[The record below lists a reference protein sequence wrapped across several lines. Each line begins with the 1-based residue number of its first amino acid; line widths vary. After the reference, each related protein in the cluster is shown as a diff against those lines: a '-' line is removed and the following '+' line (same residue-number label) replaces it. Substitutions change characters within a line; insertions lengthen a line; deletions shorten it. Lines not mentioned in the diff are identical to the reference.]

1 MACLSLFHGIWRP
14 SLEDPSGWVGA
25 GTVRRLLHTPGA
37 RPGVTW
43 TPAPA
48 RPVAGEQEHVGSSH
62 SLGSLPAWQPR
73 RSVVGVPPWSPPAAT
88 RSCTGFHRSASEGR
102 TLRPRP
108 GAVRSRPV
116 CTEGDRDVSAG
127 GGGVKEVMASS
138 SDSQSVVYPF
148 IQEAGGDLHGEA
160 RASWASWGGCS
171 GACPPPPPVV
181 IPCS

>member
-1 MACLSLFHGIWRP
+1 MGDNHFIGLADSIVRNSDRTHRMACLSLFHGIWRP

-48 RPVAGEQEHVGSSH
+48 RPVAGGQEHVGSSH

-88 RSCTGFHRSASEGR
+88 RSCTGFRRPASEGR

-108 GAVRSRPV
+108 GAVRSPPSLYGRGRR
-116 CTEGDRDVSAG
+116 CLSRRRG
-127 GGGVKEVMASS
+127 
-138 SDSQSVVYPF
+138 SQRSHGQFFRLAECCLPFYPR
-148 IQEAGGDLHGEA
+148 G
-160 RASWASWGGCS
+160 WW
-171 GACPPPPPVV
+171 
-181 IPCS
+181 